1 MYQKNPVKKLIS
13 STLTFL
19 GCSIAIPA
27 FFTAPANANY
37 VLCTPTNVGVFP
49 ERIHIRCTQNFGG
62 VIYFAVST
70 SNANFANRVLDV
82 WKTGLTTG
90 RQVGI
95 DYNPS
100 DLTGSSVGCLNQDC
114 RIIRY
119 TLLPR

>member
-1 MYQKNPVKKLIS
+1 MY
-13 STLTFL
+13 TEF
-19 GCSIAIPA
+19 
-27 FFTAPANANY
+27 
-37 VLCTPTNVGVFP
+37 
-49 ERIHIRCTQNFGG
+49 RG

-100 DLTGSSVGCLNQDC
+100 DLTGSSVGDELLLSSLSCL
-114 RIIRY
+114 
-119 TLLPR
+119 